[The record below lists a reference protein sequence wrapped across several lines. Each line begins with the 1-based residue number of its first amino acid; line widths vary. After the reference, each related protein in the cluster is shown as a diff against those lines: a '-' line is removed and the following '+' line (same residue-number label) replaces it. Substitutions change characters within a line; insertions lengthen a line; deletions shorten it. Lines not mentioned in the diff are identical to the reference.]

1 MTWDPTTNLLAVM
14 LRHDTFAG
22 RKKGGS
28 GVSAHGCIM
37 GRRKP
42 SAGDIYLLG
51 NVPYNHFV
59 QNLSPKK
66 HHGWGFSGV
75 LGGHFGDSVGCVGF

>member
-1 MTWDPTTNLLAVM
+1 MTLLPVVKRAVPVSV
-14 LRHDTFAG
+14 LTVALWAG
-22 RKKGGS
+22 G
-28 GVSAHGCIM
+28 
-37 GRRKP
+37 KP

-51 NVPYNHFV
+51 NVPHNHFV

-66 HHGWGFSGV
+66 HHSWGFSGV